1 MYAISGKIYIFS
13 SCVIST
19 ITTVFWLLELWC
31 FTLQTCHT
39 LLLLVFQDFN
49 RLRNFSCWS
58 LNEVIYCDH
67 SKVLLYDTLVLL
79 HFIAASL
86 ADGCT
91 QKSFF
96 AITAEV
102 WTRIWNYI
110 WNRACVFCY
119 CTQVCHLC
127 YCLSM
132 STLSVVQLFLLRCV
146 LPNLTTIKQ
155 CMQNNIF
162 LWCILIRCFILCR
175 PLFMV
180 ACNCFDLFQ
189 ITFQPLVITKINN
202 IQS

>member
-1 MYAISGKIYIFS
+1 MIILSCIKWLSHRSLLLMTTSSLLFNNVKCLSINANVCYIWKVCIFS
-13 SCVIST
+13 LFVSFLQSQLFC
-19 ITTVFWLLELWC
+19 WLLELWC
-31 FTLQTCHT
+31 FILQTCHT
-39 LLLLVFQDFN
+39 LLLLVFQVFN

-67 SKVLLYDTLVLL
+67 SKVLLYNTVVLL

-127 YCLSM
+127 YYLSM
-132 STLSVVQLFLLRCV
+132 STLSVVQLFLLECV
-146 LPNLTTIKQ
+146 LPNLTTIK
-155 CMQNNIF
+155 
-162 LWCILIRCFILCR
+162 
-175 PLFMV
+175 
-180 ACNCFDLFQ
+180 
-189 ITFQPLVITKINN
+189 
-202 IQS
+202 

>member
-1 MYAISGKIYIFS
+1 MYAISGKFVYFLFL
-13 SCVIST
+13 CH
-19 ITTVFWLLELWC
+19 FHNHNC
-31 FTLQTCHT
+31 FVDCWKYDVLYCK
-39 LLLLVFQDFN
+39 LVTHYCFLYFKFLN

-67 SKVLLYDTLVLL
+67 SKVLQYNTLVLL

-96 AITAEV
+96 AITAEI

-110 WNRACVFCY
+110 WNRACVFCC

-132 STLSVVQLFLLRCV
+132 STLSVVQLFLLQCV
-146 LPNLTTIKQ
+146 FPNLTTIK
-155 CMQNNIF
+155 
-162 LWCILIRCFILCR
+162 
-175 PLFMV
+175 
-180 ACNCFDLFQ
+180 
-189 ITFQPLVITKINN
+189 
-202 IQS
+202 